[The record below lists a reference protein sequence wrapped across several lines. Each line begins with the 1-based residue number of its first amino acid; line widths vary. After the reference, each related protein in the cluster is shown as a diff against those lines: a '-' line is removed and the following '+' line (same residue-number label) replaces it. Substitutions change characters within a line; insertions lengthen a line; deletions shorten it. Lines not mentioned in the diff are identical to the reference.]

1 MSGPITWERFVR
13 IRINRTQLKHCF
25 NVAATVAFAYCLAF
39 SAAHA
44 DSRPY
49 MYLDNNGTPM
59 FSDRPMPRKSFV
71 YLGRYGRPTAVRSCR
86 GVTRR
91 LLDKRAQKHEKLIQ
105 TYAADQRVDPALV
118 KAVIAVES
126 CFDTKAVSRAG
137 ARGLMQLMPGTA
149 ADLGVRNSFN
159 PEENIRGGVTYL
171 RKMLE
176 RFGQNLRLAL
186 AAYNAGPSNVDRYRG
201 IPPFPETRSYVQ
213 KVLAK
218 LDDYR
223 GRRSKDPL
231 IKSGLRMDKSL
242 RN

>member
-1 MSGPITWERFVR
+1 MPRKLNNRPLPLSLTGFVATLLLS
-13 IRINRTQLKHCF
+13 IVYSSALK
-25 NVAATVAFAYCLAF
+25 AA
-39 SAAHA
+39 
-44 DSRPY
+44 SRPY

-59 FSDRPMPRKSFV
+59 FSDRPLPRQSFV
-71 YLGRYGRPTAVRSCR
+71 YLGRYGRPTAERSCR

-91 LLDKRAQKHEKLIQ
+91 LLDRRAAQHERVIQ
-105 TYAADQRVDPALV
+105 AHSAQHRIDPALI

-149 ADLGVRNSFN
+149 AELGVRNVFN

-176 RFGQNLRLAL
+176 RFGQNIRLAL

-201 IPPFPETRSYVQ
+201 IPPFPETRNYVQ

-218 LDDYR
+218 LEDYR
-223 GRRSKDPL
+223 
-231 IKSGLRMDKSL
+231 
-242 RN
+242 

>member
-1 MSGPITWERFVR
+1 MRLGIKEKQLPRYFAVLSAALLALILR
-13 IRINRTQLKHCF
+13 IP
-25 NVAATVAFAYCLAF
+25 VAA
-39 SAAHA
+39 A

-49 MYLDNNGTPM
+49 MYLDNNGTPT
-59 FSDRPMPRKSFV
+59 FTDRPMPRKSFV
-71 YLGRYGRPTAVRSCR
+71 YLGRYGRPTAERSCR

-91 LLDKRAQKHEKLIQ
+91 LLNRRAARHERIIETHSAQ
-105 TYAADQRVDPALV
+105 HRVDPALV

-149 ADLGVRNSFN
+149 ADLGVRNVFN

-186 AAYNAGPSNVDRYRG
+186 AAYNAGPTNVDRYRG

-218 LDDYR
+218 LKDYR
-223 GRRSKDPL
+223 
-231 IKSGLRMDKSL
+231 
-242 RN
+242 

>member
-1 MSGPITWERFVR
+1 MGNLVIALFGVW
-13 IRINRTQLKHCF
+13 
-25 NVAATVAFAYCLAF
+25 LAMPT
-39 SAAHA
+39 AHA

-59 FSDRPMPRKSFV
+59 FSDRPMPRKKFV
-71 YLGRYGRPTAVRSCR
+71 YLGRYGRPTAARSCR
-86 GVTRR
+86 GVTRSI
-91 LLDKRAQKHEKLIQ
+91 LDRRARKHEELIQ
-105 TYAADQRVDPALV
+105 TYADRRQIDPALI

-126 CFDTKAVSRAG
+126 CFDSRAVSRAG

-171 RKMLE
+171 SKMLE

-223 GRRSKDPL
+223 GGRGKDSL
-231 IKSGLRMDKSL
+231 IKSGLRMDK
-242 RN
+242 RVPN

>member
-1 MSGPITWERFVR
+1 MRRSSGVWGNGKRTVS
-13 IRINRTQLKHCF
+13 NRLNTLKQLRRHTGG
-25 NVAATVAFAYCLAF
+25 TVLAVLLVTGS
-39 SAAHA
+39 SALQA

-49 MYLDNNGTPM
+49 MYLDNNGTPT
-59 FSDRPMPRKSFV
+59 FSDRPLPRNTFV
-71 YLGRYGRPTAVRSCR
+71 YLGRYGRPTAVKSCR

-91 LLDKRAQKHEKLIQ
+91 ILDSRAEKHEELIQ
-105 TYAADQRVDPALV
+105 VYSTTHGIDPALI

-137 ARGLMQLMPGTA
+137 ARGLMQLMPATA
-149 ADLGVRNSFN
+149 TELGVRNVFN

-176 RFGQNLRLAL
+176 RFGQNIRLAL

-201 IPPFPETRSYVQ
+201 IPPFPETQNYVQ

-223 GRRSKDPL
+223 
-231 IKSGLRMDKSL
+231 
-242 RN
+242 